1 MKLQY
6 ESKYIKLRN
15 NYLFVN
21 NYYTHMKWVR
31 FNISSL
37 SKGEKKKLSMGLINK
52 SITTKLW
59 TAPCL
64 VTAKYVHP

>member
-1 MKLQY
+1 MKLNY
-6 ESKYIKLRN
+6 ESKYLVLKN
-15 NYLFVN
+15 NYLFLN
-21 NYYTHMKWVR
+21 NFYTHNRWVR
-31 FNISSL
+31 LNISLL

-64 VTAKYVHP
+64 VTAKYMHP